1 MLIHAQ
7 CVLNPEELGRMRQL
21 LEHADWAD
29 GRITAG
35 SQSAQVKRNQQLPE
49 TSQHIGEARAIVR
62 AALTRHP
69 IFFSAALPKEIYPPL
84 FNRYEGGQHFGNHVD
99 NAVRLLPDGS
109 RHLRTDVS
117 ATLFLADPESYAGG
131 ELVIDDTYGEHRVKL
146 PAGDMVI
153 YPSTSLHRVEPVT
166 RGARVGCF
174 MWIQSMV
181 RNDAQR
187 ALLFDMDMAIAT
199 LRAQQ
204 GDNAA
209 LISLTGNYH
218 NLLRMWAEL

>member
-1 MLIHAQ
+1 MLIHARN
-7 CVLNPEELGRMRQL
+7 VLSPAELQRIRAL
-21 LEHADWAD
+21 LDAADWAD

-35 SQSAQVKRNQQLPE
+35 TQSAQVKRNQQLPE
-49 TSQHIGEARAIVR
+49 TAAQIGEARAIVR
-62 AALTRHP
+62 AALARNAQ
-69 IFFSAALPKEIYPPL
+69 FFSAALPREIYPPL

-117 ATLFLADPESYAGG
+117 ATLFLTEPGSYDGG
-131 ELVIDDTYGEHRVKL
+131 ELVIDDTYGEQRVKFA
-146 PAGDMVI
+146 AGDMVV

-166 RGARVGCF
+166 RGARVSCF

-181 RNDAQR
+181 REDAKR
-187 ALLFDMDMAIAT
+187 ALLHEMDLAIAT
-199 LRAQQ
+199 LRAEH
-204 GDNAA
+204 GDTEAV
-209 LISLTGNYH
+209 ISLTGNYH

>member
-1 MLIHAQ
+1 MLIHARN
-7 CVLNPEELGRMRQL
+7 VLSPAELQRIRAL
-21 LEHADWAD
+21 LDAADWAD

-35 SQSAQVKRNQQLPE
+35 TQSAQVKRNQQLPE
-49 TSQHIGEARAIVR
+49 TAAQIGEARAIVR
-62 AALTRHP
+62 AALARHAQ
-69 IFFSAALPKEIYPPL
+69 FFSAALPREIYPPL

-117 ATLFLADPESYAGG
+117 ATLFLTEPGSYDGG
-131 ELVIDDTYGEHRVKL
+131 ELVIDDTYGEQRVKFA
-146 PAGDMVI
+146 AGDMVV

-166 RGARVGCF
+166 RGARVSCF

-181 RNDAQR
+181 REDTKR
-187 ALLFDMDMAIAT
+187 ALLHEMDLAIAT
-199 LRAQQ
+199 LRAEH
-204 GDNAA
+204 GDTEAV
-209 LISLTGNYH
+209 ISLTGNYH